1 MAIDTVIVGKN
12 DLDVRRSLL
21 LRVSYGVIHPSKVH
35 GNVKCVSQNRLKSV
49 LSDND
54 CWCIQSKFN
63 LHIRS
68 VFCYVEETN
77 QVWLCGLL
85 SFPDSVPE
93 PVYMIASLKR
103 VNLSHNQI
111 TEVSTLIGQC
121 NSLTV

>member
-1 MAIDTVIVGKN
+1 MAIDTVILGKN
-12 DLDVRRSLL
+12 DLDLRRSLL
-21 LRVSYGVIHPSKVH
+21 LRIGYGVIHPCKVH
-35 GNVKCVSQNRLKSV
+35 GNGKCVSQNQLKSV

-54 CWCIQSKFN
+54 CLCIQSKFN

-68 VFCYVEETN
+68 VFCI